1 MEKKKIR
8 KLRKDQRRDQKKF
21 YIYKKDIQLKI

>member
-8 KLRKDQRRDQKKF
+8 KLRKEHRRDQKKF
-21 YIYKKDIQLKI
+21 YINKDPQLKI